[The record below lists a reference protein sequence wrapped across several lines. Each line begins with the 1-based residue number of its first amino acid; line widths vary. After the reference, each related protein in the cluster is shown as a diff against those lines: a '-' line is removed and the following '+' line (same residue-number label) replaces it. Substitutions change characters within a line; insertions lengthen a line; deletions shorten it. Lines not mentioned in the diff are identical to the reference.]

1 MDTRVSC
8 GPGEVHKSPLYP
20 CLTVRLLPLFVG
32 AYHSLQSRNLVRVIR
47 FAVFVSQCVASCR
60 GSRHLW
66 KRGNE

>member
-8 GPGEVHKSPLYP
+8 GQGEVHKSPLYP
-20 CLTVRLLPLFVG
+20 CLTVRILPLFM
-32 AYHSLQSRNLVRVIR
+32 AYHSLQSRNLVCVIR
-47 FAVFVSQCVASCR
+47 FAVFVSQGVASCR